1 MHEIIKISNA
11 VIGKD
16 QAEAVNARDL
26 HKGLGVRRDF
36 TNWIK
41 ARIEKYGFEEGQ
53 DFVVAQNLG
62 ILLAKSGEQDA
73 QNTGSWGGHNTV
85 DYAISLDMA
94 KELAMIESND
104 KGREVRRYFIACEK
118 KLKQTQTKEL
128 MRLSNIES
136 AWEKSERAYVELDH
150 TVHNKYD
157 SLIAEVKNLKL
168 AVAEERKDVRD
179 QLIDEKAEKLFS
191 TWKRQLGKIWAERF
205 KIIQENLLAIEKRY
219 AKLHQFHD
227 LDIERF
233 ISRALHETGAAVP
246 D

>member
-1 MHEIIKISNA
+1 MQNLVELHANKPVTTTLKVAEFF
-11 VIGKD
+11 GKD
-16 QAEAVNARDL
+16 HHNVL
-26 HKGLGVRRDF
+26 
-36 TNWIK
+36 K
-41 ARIEKYGFEEGQ
+41 ALNKLFNSEKESLTDVTFNVSDNEKTFFESNFNEITYEDATGR
-53 DFVVAQNLG
+53 V
-62 ILLAKSGEQDA
+62 LLAYEMTKSGFA
-73 QNTGSWGGHNTV
+73 
-85 DYAISLDMA
+85 L
-94 KELAMIESND
+94 LAMGFTGPKALQFKIGYINAFDEMES
-104 KGREVRRYFIACEK
+104 

-128 MRLSNIES
+128 LRLSNIES

>member
-1 MHEIIKISNA
+1 MQNLVELHANKPVTTTLKVAEFF
-11 VIGKD
+11 GKD
-16 QAEAVNARDL
+16 HKNVLRDVKSLLSQASEIDAALNFERCSSDQSFFDSNFKETSYIGENGKTLAAYEMT
-26 HKGLGVRRDF
+26 KS
-36 TNWIK
+36 
-41 ARIEKYGFEEGQ
+41 GF
-53 DFVVAQNLG
+53 A
-62 ILLAKSGEQDA
+62 LLAMGF
-73 QNTGSWGGHNTV
+73 TGPKALQFKVGYINAF
-85 DYAISLDMA
+85 DEM
-94 KELAMIESND
+94 ES
-104 KGREVRRYFIACEK
+104 

-128 MRLSNIES
+128 LRLSNIES